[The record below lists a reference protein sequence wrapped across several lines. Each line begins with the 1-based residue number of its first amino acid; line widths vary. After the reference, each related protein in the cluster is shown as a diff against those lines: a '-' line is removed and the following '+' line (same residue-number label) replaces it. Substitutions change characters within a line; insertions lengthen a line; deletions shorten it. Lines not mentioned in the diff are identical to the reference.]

1 MMTIFKKIDQNGE
14 LQRKRKEK
22 TKKNHSG
29 IFKIRTKIQEL
40 KICNTYNQLFG
51 FNKKLD
57 TAERKNGLDWQVE
70 RQ

>member
-1 MMTIFKKIDQNGE
+1 MGNCSE
-14 LQRKRKEK
+14 KEK
-22 TKKNHSG
+22 KKQKKNHSG

-57 TAERKNGLDWQVE
+57 TAERKNGLEW
-70 RQ
+70 